1 VRKLIYGINWQGAL
15 LNAWQP
21 IWFAFIGF
29 LPRFVGALV
38 VFVVGLLIANWARK
52 LIEAALKVVR
62 FQDFTKRIGAEAFWK
77 RAEIKLTTIQI
88 IGLFIKWFI
97 ILVFFIATVD
107 ILGLTVVS
115 AVLTGF
121 LVFIPSIVSAALIF
135 AAGFIVASLVEGL
148 IKGALTTVEHEAAK
162 PVGKLARWVVIV
174 IAFFAAISELKI
186 AQDLVETFFT
196 GLTWTIVL
204 AVGLAIGFGAKD
216 VVAKILD
223 DWYDK
228 LKK

>member
-1 VRKLIYGINWQGAL
+1 MILGINWQEAL

-21 IWFAFIGF
+21 IWAAFTGF

-38 VFVVGLLIANWARK
+38 VFVIGLLIASWLKR
-52 LIEAALKVVR
+52 LVEAALKMVH
-62 FQDFTKRIGAEAFWK
+62 FQEFSKKIGAEAFWK

-88 IGLFIKWFI
+88 IGLFVKWFI

-107 ILGLTVVS
+107 ILGLTAVS
-115 AVLTGF
+115 VVLTSF
-121 LVFIPSIVSAALIF
+121 LAFIPNVVSAALIF
-135 AAGFIVASLVEGL
+135 GAGFIVAGLVEGL

-162 PVGKLARWVVIV
+162 PVGKLARWAVIV
-174 IAFFAAISELKI
+174 IAFFAAISELKV
-186 AQDLVETFFT
+186 AQELVETFFT

-204 AVGLAIGFGAKD
+204 AVGLAIGFGTKD
-216 VVAKILD
+216 VVAKILN

>member
-1 VRKLIYGINWQGAL
+1 MILGINWQEAL

-21 IWFAFIGF
+21 VWAAFTGF

-38 VFVVGLLIANWARK
+38 VFVIGLLIANWLGK
-52 LIEAALKVVR
+52 LVQAALKAVR
-62 FQDFTKRIGAEAFWK
+62 FQELSKKIGAEAFWK

-88 IGLFIKWFI
+88 IGLFVKWFI

-107 ILGLTVVS
+107 ILGLTAVS
-115 AVLTGF
+115 VVLTSF
-121 LVFIPSIVSAALIF
+121 LAFIPSVVSAALIF
-135 AAGFIVASLVEGL
+135 SAGFIVAGLVEGL
-148 IKGALTTVEHEAAK
+148 VKGALTTVEHEAAK
-162 PVGKLARWVVIV
+162 PVGRLARWAVII
-174 IAFFAAISELKI
+174 IAFFAAISELKV
-186 AQDLVETFFT
+186 AQELVETFFT

-204 AVGLAIGFGAKD
+204 AVGLAIGLGTKD
-216 VVAKILD
+216 VVAKILN